1 MIEHQKP
8 LNLLK
13 ELRNEIDTAM
23 SAYSEQE
30 DKDKH
35 ERMVHL
41 PITSL
46 IFCFKKYFVKLN
58 EMKFKNEKCVLVFI
72 IRC

>member
-1 MIEHQKP
+1 MIENQKP
-8 LNLLK
+8 LILLK

-35 ERMVHL
+35 ERMVSL
-41 PITSL
+41 PITNW
-46 IFCFKKYFVKLN
+46 IFCFMMYFVNLN
-58 EMKFKNEKCVLVFI
+58 EMKFVNEKCA
-72 IRC
+72 

>member
-35 ERMVHL
+35 ERM
-41 PITSL
+41 
-46 IFCFKKYFVKLN
+46 KKRGKEFLKRLDDST
-58 EMKFKNEKCVLVFI
+58 
-72 IRC
+72 

>member
-1 MIEHQKP
+1 MIENQKP
-8 LNLLK
+8 LILLK

-35 ERMVHL
+35 ERMVNL
-41 PITSL
+41 PITNW
-46 IFCFKKYFVKLN
+46 IFCFMMYFVNLN
-58 EMKFKNEKCVLVFI
+58 EMKFVNQKCA
-72 IRC
+72 